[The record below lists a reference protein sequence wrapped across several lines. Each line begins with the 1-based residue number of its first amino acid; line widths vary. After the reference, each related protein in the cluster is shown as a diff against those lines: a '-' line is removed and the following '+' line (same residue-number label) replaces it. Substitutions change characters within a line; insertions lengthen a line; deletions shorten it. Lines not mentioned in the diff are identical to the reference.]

1 MVKVRGREEAGEI
14 DWTQVYESRLTTAEE
29 AVKVLQSGDLVV
41 YSILPPPSLQTAL
54 FARKD
59 ELKDVR
65 IRLLAPTFDPGWLQ
79 PGSEASFDI
88 EFELFIGDFARFAT
102 DERLGTYLPNLFS
115 LGMKPYDDG
124 RPEVRLP
131 DVAMVTVSPPN
142 KQGYCHFGAHLWT
155 QRAYTRRAKTVLA
168 EVNPSLITVHG
179 DCYVHVSQIDHF
191 VEVGP
196 PTLTR
201 QEYEKEL
208 EGLEP
213 EQRAGWEAL
222 WDELPNPERL
232 APLMGLTKVV
242 SVADVRRLFGLDEP
256 QEYARTIAGYL
267 SELIHDRDTVQIGVG
282 DPSRLMTRAGAFDG
296 KRDLGLH
303 TELGSP
309 DLSRLV
315 QEGVITGK
323 YKPIHREKAVAT
335 AWTGCTEKD
344 LEVIDDNPVFE
355 LHDPEHILSPRV
367 LAQLDNFVSVNN
379 ALNVDLLGQINAE
392 SVFGGRMI
400 NGTGGQPEM
409 HLAAA
414 MSPGGRA
421 ITLVPSTALDGGV
434 SRIVAQM
441 EAGSLITIPRYYADI
456 IITEYGVARLFGKNH
471 RQRADELIAI
481 AHPDFRSEL
490 RQEARR
496 LWWP

>member
-1 MVKVRGREEAGEI
+1 MVKVSGREESGLG
-14 DWTQVYESRLTTAEE
+14 DWAAVYESRLTTAEE
-29 AVKVLQSGDLVV
+29 AVKVVRSGDLVV

-59 ELKDVR
+59 ELKGVR

-79 PGSEASFDI
+79 PGSEGTFDI

-102 DERLGTYLPNLFS
+102 DERLGTYIPNLFS

-124 RPEVRLP
+124 RPDVRLP

-155 QRAYTRRAKTVLA
+155 QRAYARRAKTVLA
-168 EVNPSLITVHG
+168 EVDPSLITVHG
-179 DCYVHVSQIDHF
+179 DCYVHVSQIDGF
-191 VEVGP
+191 VEVAP
-196 PTLTR
+196 PALTR
-201 QEYEKEL
+201 EAFEEAL
-208 EGLEP
+208 EGLDP
-213 EQRAGWEAL
+213 QARAGWEAL
-222 WDELPNPERL
+222 WDELPYPERL
-232 APLMGLTKVV
+232 EPLMGLTKMV

-256 QEYARTIAGYL
+256 EEYIRTIAGYL

-309 DLSRLV
+309 DLARLV
-315 QEGVITGK
+315 QEGIATGK
-323 YKPIHREKAVAT
+323 YKPVHREKAVAT
-335 AWTGCTEKD
+335 AWTGCTEQD
-344 LEVIDDNPVFE
+344 LAIIDDNPAFE

-367 LAQLDNFVSVNN
+367 LAQLDNFVSINN

-421 ITLVPSTALDGGV
+421 ITLVSSTALDGGV
-434 SRIVAQM
+434 SRIVPQM

-456 IITEYGVARLFGKNH
+456 VITEYGVARLFGKNH
-471 RQRADELIAI
+471 RQRAEELIAI

-490 RQEARR
+490 RQAARS